1 MTQTVTKTPHQP
13 TTEQS
18 LHSIALSLI
27 EINRVMQD
35 AKRTQT
41 RAFRFSKQEAVRIN
55 RRPLEVPK
63 QPSLWRRILDYRY
76 I

>member
-1 MTQTVTKTPHQP
+1 MTQTVTDTPQP
-13 TTEQS
+13 TAEQS

-41 RAFRFSKQEAVRIN
+41 KAFRLSKHETVRIN
-55 RRPLEVPK
+55 RRPMEMPK
-63 QPSLWRRILDYRY
+63 EPSLWAKIRDYRWA
-76 I
+76 